1 MVERESVS
9 RSFGDFDFSEMVGL
23 GYQIDFFFVTDWEE
37 REFFRIRIRTL
48 VIFFGMNLLKLKWCE
63 VVVE

>member
-1 MVERESVS
+1 MS

-37 REFFRIRIRTL
+37 AGVLSNKDSYISDLFWDEF
-48 VIFFGMNLLKLKWCE
+48 VE
-63 VVVE
+63 VEMVRGSC